1 LNITS
6 ELAVLRTLVEQRA
19 YSMDKFFAPIIFWGF
34 MFLGLSVIHPWYG
47 QCIYVFG
54 MWYAKKFID
63 ES

>member
-1 LNITS
+1 
-6 ELAVLRTLVEQRA
+6 
-19 YSMDKFFAPIIFWGF
+19 MDKFFAPIIFWGF

-54 MWYAKKFID
+54 MWYIKKFLD